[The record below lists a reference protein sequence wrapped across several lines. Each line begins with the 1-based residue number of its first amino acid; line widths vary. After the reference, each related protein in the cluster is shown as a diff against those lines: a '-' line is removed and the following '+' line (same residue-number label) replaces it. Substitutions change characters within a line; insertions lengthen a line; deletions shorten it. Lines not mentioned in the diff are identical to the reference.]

1 MPPKQYPFVGVW
13 YPSLFLNPLYVW
25 MCHRRGQFFAPLDPT
40 PEARLRY
47 YVWLGCD
54 FVLTDNPAKTIAKLQ
69 QIHGQ

>member
-1 MPPKQYPFVGVW
+1 
-13 YPSLFLNPLYVW
+13 